1 MRIYIVSRGYPSERF
16 VTHGIFEF
24 DQAKAL
30 VAYGHEVIYIA
41 LDMRSFRR
49 KRRMGRESFIKDGV
63 QIESIN
69 IPCGKMPSFLL
80 HPIRKQ
86 ALIRVYNECVKKYG
100 KPDIV
105 HAHFQ
110 EIAFTTVHALKNIAV
125 PLVMTEHLSSLNEK
139 FSLIAFC
146 KFSPTEITL
155 SKYL

>member
-69 IPCGKMPSFLL
+69 IPCGKMPSLLL

-86 ALIRVYNECVKKYG
+86 ALIRV
-100 KPDIV
+100 
-105 HAHFQ
+105 
-110 EIAFTTVHALKNIAV
+110 
-125 PLVMTEHLSSLNEK
+125 
-139 FSLIAFC
+139 
-146 KFSPTEITL
+146 
-155 SKYL
+155 